1 MQAVEVDAQRH
12 QHTQANLDRLH
23 WFKAYCQLLLHAAE
37 KEVQHCCALAAIRDA
52 RVAGSLKSGT
62 LNYDVGCR

>member
-12 QHTQANLDRLH
+12 QHTQANLDGLH

-37 KEVQHCCALAAIRDA
+37 KEVSTAEHWQPSEMHGLQAA
-52 RVAGSLKSGT
+52 
-62 LNYDVGCR
+62 